1 MSIAFIPSCRKRS
14 KKYERGPEGGIPRRA
29 SADATRRTVMLPV
42 IHRHTSVSVRDG
54 YSRAQ
59 YTIQTKAAMIDVL
72 STRDLVDGSLLAFS
86 LAAFFSVLQQR
97 RRPND
102 TPTMKND
109 ETEHGNVFNA
119 VAWKEMSRPENYVYY
134 NSKLREMSSRKDEP
148 KQEKKWILISL
159 LVLFVP
165 IFSVEFFLALSRQVL
180 CGGDPLTLSA
190 WASDLCSPHF

>member
-1 MSIAFIPSCRKRS
+1 
-14 KKYERGPEGGIPRRA
+14 
-29 SADATRRTVMLPV
+29 
-42 IHRHTSVSVRDG
+42 
-54 YSRAQ
+54 
-59 YTIQTKAAMIDVL
+59 MIDVL
-72 STRDLVDGSLLAFS
+72 STRDLVDGSLLAFA
-86 LAAFFSVLQQR
+86 LAVFFSVLQQR
-97 RRPND
+97 RRQND

-109 ETEHGNVFNA
+109 ETEDGNVFDA

-134 NSKLREMSSRKDEP
+134 NSKLREMSSRNDEP

-190 WASDLCSPHF
+190 WASELCSPHF